1 MRGSL
6 LVAAL
11 TAAAV
16 AGCAASPPA
25 VQAPRPSIAPVPGG
39 GRLLSDLGVRHGPPG
54 FSLPAEFLGVVN
66 IDDPKV
72 VTLIVSAPRASELAA
87 YLRTS
92 LPPQGYLLRGTDP
105 ESLVFER
112 SDYRGAL
119 TASEG
124 VTGLTLRR
132 VG

>member
-1 MRGSL
+1 MA
-6 LVAAL
+6 AAL
-11 TAAAV
+11 AAAM
-16 AGCAASPPA
+16 AGCAASPPS
-25 VQAPRPSIAPVPGG
+25 VQAPRPSVAPIPAGG
-39 GRLLSDLGVRHGPPG
+39 LLLRDFGVRHGPPG
-54 FSLPAEFLGVVN
+54 FSLPEEFSGVVE

-92 LPPQGYLLRGTDP
+92 LPPQGYLLHGDDP

-119 TASEG
+119 TASGG
-124 VTGLTLRR
+124 VVALSLRR
-132 VG
+132 VS